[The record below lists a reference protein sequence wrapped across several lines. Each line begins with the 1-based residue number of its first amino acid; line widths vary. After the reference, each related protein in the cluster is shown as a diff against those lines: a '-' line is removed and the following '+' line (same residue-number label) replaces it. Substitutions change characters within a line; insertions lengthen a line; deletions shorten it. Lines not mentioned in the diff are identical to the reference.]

1 MTPARVLRA
10 GWCLGKNGL
19 MEEIRWRSADLEAA
33 AAEAT
38 GAQKLVLIDFYSP
51 T

>member
-1 MTPARVLRA
+1 
-10 GWCLGKNGL
+10 
-19 MEEIRWRSADLEAA
+19 MEEISWRSADLDAA

-38 GAQKLVLIDFYSP
+38 EARKLVFVDFYSP